1 MAAQWQSWLRHGRE
15 DTPSVQELVEDNERR
30 ERVRRLAKIADE
42 KWKSLGSGAPAA
54 DKLSIGNSD
63 EALQGL
69 LTSIVWC

>member
-15 DTPSVQELVEDNERR
+15 DSPSLQELVEDNERR

-42 KWKSLGSGAPAA
+42 KWKSLGSGAA

-69 LTSIVWC
+69 LTSIVGC

>member
-1 MAAQWQSWLRHGRE
+1 
-15 DTPSVQELVEDNERR
+15 VEDNERR

-69 LTSIVWC
+69 LTSVVWS